1 MGGVHGVSHSSARIQ
16 TWLLNP
22 IAQNDVVPADHVH
35 DVSEAEEPGPV
46 ALTGGDLE
54 VAGHAAAVCLRALER
69 GLDQTV

>member
-1 MGGVHGVSHSSARIQ
+1 MGHVHRISHSVARIQ

-22 IAQNDVVPADHVH
+22 IAKNDVVPADHIH
-35 DVSEAEEPGPV
+35 DVPEAEEPGPV

-54 VAGHAAAVCLRALER
+54 VAGHAAAVCLRTLER